1 MEVMLLTHGLHAH
14 SGLLNSADQS
24 ILHCNNKKKRGNA
37 RDRRA
42 FLKEMTPMAYAP
54 VALATQDLALPRS
67 ESRSG
72 KGFFA
77 RLLAAM
83 MVSRQRDAEREIAR
97 YVAGSGGKFTDET
110 EREIERRFLSRSN
123 W

>member
-1 MEVMLLTHGLHAH
+1 
-14 SGLLNSADQS
+14 
-24 ILHCNNKKKRGNA
+24 
-37 RDRRA
+37 
-42 FLKEMTPMAYAP
+42 MAYAP
-54 VALATQDLALPRS
+54 LALAVQDLALPRS
-67 ESRSG
+67 ETRSG

>member
-1 MEVMLLTHGLHAH
+1 
-14 SGLLNSADQS
+14 
-24 ILHCNNKKKRGNA
+24 
-37 RDRRA
+37 
-42 FLKEMTPMAYAP
+42 MAYAP
-54 VALATQDLALPRS
+54 FALAAQDLALPRS
-67 ESRSG
+67 EPRSG

-77 RLLAAM
+77 RLLTAM

-97 YVAGSGGKFTDET
+97 YVAGSGKFTDET